1 MKVIKRNGSKV
12 DFDKN
17 KIIKA
22 INKAFIEVDGKL
34 YENET
39 AMDIADDIEKIARSV
54 DSLSIEEIQN
64 LVETYLMDSERTD
77 VARAYIR
84 YRYKREIG
92 RTYSTDLVKTIT
104 EKLSGNK
111 IENAN
116 ANVDEAS
123 FGGRKGAAANE
134 VLKQYA
140 LDYCMSPKTK
150 KNHLEN
156 RIYVHDLDSYATG
169 MHNCAA
175 RETKFC
181 TAYDGVK
188 SFWDYN
194 DGDSVQV
201 LTPYGAYKNA
211 IVRKYGTQKLNKITF
226 SFAGQRFV
234 TERFTANHRWIL
246 ADGLLTTDLKIGDKL
261 MKAPIQIRTF
271 DWNEATDKEKY
282 YWCLG
287 FVLADG
293 TEAYRWSHGKK
304 NENIKFVRMRLCGD
318 KIKYESRFADLKH
331 STKEMANG
339 DLYLTFSSVIG
350 FRKIFPN
357 LEQMT
362 PKEKLA
368 LFDGLYCAD
377 GQHVGSRKSILTT
390 NEQIASFIEDEAPA
404 LGWFILNIKD
414 KTGEITNYKTRGF
427 TKEYTFIGDTNKYY
441 WTVTNIQEDCEE
453 EVWCL
458 EVEDDHS
465 FVLPNGITTGNCLS
479 IPFDDLLANG
489 FNTRQTDVRPANSI
503 STAFQLV
510 AVIFQAQSLVQF
522 GGCSATHLDWTMVPY
537 IKKSFR
543 KHYLDGLKYVE
554 GIINYPK
561 DHIPENASIE
571 DEEYRLYPEAYNYA
585 IEMTQKELHQA
596 VEGMYHNL
604 NTLQSR
610 AGDQLP
616 FTSINYGS
624 CTLPEGRMVI
634 KELLNVSI
642 EGLGRL
648 HRTSIFPCGIFQVG
662 EGINKHPGDPNYDLF
677 QLALKSTSL
686 RLYPNYANLDWSGNK
701 GYDPNDPTTYFSTM
715 GLVA

>member
-169 MHNCAA
+169 MHNC
-175 RETKFC
+175 
-181 TAYDGVK
+181 
-188 SFWDYN
+188 
-194 DGDSVQV
+194 
-201 LTPYGAYKNA
+201 
-211 IVRKYGTQKLNKITF
+211 
-226 SFAGQRFV
+226 
-234 TERFTANHRWIL
+234 
-246 ADGLLTTDLKIGDKL
+246 
-261 MKAPIQIRTF
+261 
-271 DWNEATDKEKY
+271 
-282 YWCLG
+282 
-287 FVLADG
+287 
-293 TEAYRWSHGKK
+293 
-304 NENIKFVRMRLCGD
+304 
-318 KIKYESRFADLKH
+318 
-331 STKEMANG
+331 
-339 DLYLTFSSVIG
+339 
-350 FRKIFPN
+350 
-357 LEQMT
+357 
-362 PKEKLA
+362 
-368 LFDGLYCAD
+368 
-377 GQHVGSRKSILTT
+377 
-390 NEQIASFIEDEAPA
+390 
-404 LGWFILNIKD
+404 
-414 KTGEITNYKTRGF
+414 
-427 TKEYTFIGDTNKYY
+427 
-441 WTVTNIQEDCEE
+441 
-453 EVWCL
+453 
-458 EVEDDHS
+458 
-465 FVLPNGITTGNCLS
+465 LS

-489 FNTRQTDVRPANSI
+489 FNTRQTYVRPANSI

-561 DHIPENASIE
+561 DHISENTSIE
-571 DEEYRLYPEAYNYA
+571 DEEYRLYPKAYNYA
-585 IEMTQKELHQA
+585 MEMTQKELHQA

-662 EGINKHPGDPNYDLF
+662 ENINKHPGDPNYDLF

-701 GYDPNDPTTYFSTM
+701 GYDHNDPTTYFSTM

>member
-39 AMDIADDIEKIARSV
+39 AVDIADDIEKIARSV

-261 MKAPIQIRTF
+261 MKAPVQIRTF

-554 GIINYPK
+554 GIINYSK

-571 DEEYRLYPEAYNYA
+571 DEEYKLYPEAYNYA
-585 IEMTQKELHQA
+585 MDMTQKELHQA

>member
-169 MHNCAA
+169 MHNC
-175 RETKFC
+175 
-181 TAYDGVK
+181 
-188 SFWDYN
+188 
-194 DGDSVQV
+194 
-201 LTPYGAYKNA
+201 
-211 IVRKYGTQKLNKITF
+211 
-226 SFAGQRFV
+226 
-234 TERFTANHRWIL
+234 
-246 ADGLLTTDLKIGDKL
+246 
-261 MKAPIQIRTF
+261 
-271 DWNEATDKEKY
+271 
-282 YWCLG
+282 
-287 FVLADG
+287 
-293 TEAYRWSHGKK
+293 
-304 NENIKFVRMRLCGD
+304 
-318 KIKYESRFADLKH
+318 
-331 STKEMANG
+331 
-339 DLYLTFSSVIG
+339 
-350 FRKIFPN
+350 
-357 LEQMT
+357 
-362 PKEKLA
+362 
-368 LFDGLYCAD
+368 
-377 GQHVGSRKSILTT
+377 
-390 NEQIASFIEDEAPA
+390 
-404 LGWFILNIKD
+404 
-414 KTGEITNYKTRGF
+414 
-427 TKEYTFIGDTNKYY
+427 
-441 WTVTNIQEDCEE
+441 
-453 EVWCL
+453 
-458 EVEDDHS
+458 
-465 FVLPNGITTGNCLS
+465 LS
-479 IPFDDLLANG
+479 IPFDELLANG

-537 IKKSFR
+537 IRKSFR

-554 GIINYPK
+554 RIINYPK
-561 DHIPENASIE
+561 DHIPENASIK
-571 DEEYRLYPEAYNYA
+571 DEEYKLYPEAYNYA
-585 IEMTQKELHQA
+585 MDMTQKELHQA